1 MSYQDP
7 NAVPYPVSQS
17 RINEVFPTVMR
28 HVYLWMFLGL
38 LVTAGVAAVIASRPG
53 WLQLLSQMPLL
64 LIVIVIAQFALV
76 IALAAAINRLS
87 PGTALLLFFLYAAL
101 NGLMFAS
108 IFLVYSLGSVALAFI
123 ASASLFAAMS
133 IIGFTTKADL
143 TKWGGILFMA
153 LIGLII
159 ASIVNIFLASTAL
172 DWIITYA
179 GILIFLGLTV
189 YDTQRI
195 KKQTAVLLSQG
206 DELAISRMG
215 VLGALR
221 LYLDFINLFL
231 MILRLTGRR
240 S

>member
-7 NAVPYPVSQS
+7 KAMPFPVSQS
-17 RINEVFPTVMR
+17 RVDEVFPTVMR
-28 HVYLWMFLGL
+28 RVYLWMFLGL
-38 LVTAGVAAVIASRPG
+38 LVTAGVAGVIASRPG
-53 WLQLLSQMPLL
+53 WLLLLYQMPLL
-64 LIVIVIAQFALV
+64 MMVIVIAQFALV

-87 PGTALLLFFLYAAL
+87 LGTALLLFFLYAAL

-108 IFLVYSLGSVALAFI
+108 IFLLYSLGSVALAFI

-133 IIGFTTKADL
+133 IIGYTTKVDL
-143 TKWGGILFMA
+143 TQWGGILFMA

-159 ASIVNIFLASTAL
+159 ASVVNIFLASTAL

-195 KKQTAVLLSQG
+195 KKQTAMLLSQG
-206 DELAISRMG
+206 DEVAMGRIG

>member
-17 RINEVFPTVMR
+17 RVNEVFPAVMR

-179 GILIFLGLTV
+179 GILIVLGLTV

>member
-1 MSYQDP
+1 
-7 NAVPYPVSQS
+7 
-17 RINEVFPTVMR
+17 
-28 HVYLWMFLGL
+28 
-38 LVTAGVAAVIASRPG
+38 
-53 WLQLLSQMPLL
+53 MPLL
-64 LIVIVIAQFALV
+64 LIVIVIAQLAMV
-76 IALAAAINRLS
+76 IAIAAAINRLS

-101 NGLMFAS
+101 NGVMFAS

-133 IIGFTTKADL
+133 IIGFTTKTDL

-189 YDTQRI
+189 YDTQSI
-195 KKQTAVLLSQG
+195 KKQTAALLSQG